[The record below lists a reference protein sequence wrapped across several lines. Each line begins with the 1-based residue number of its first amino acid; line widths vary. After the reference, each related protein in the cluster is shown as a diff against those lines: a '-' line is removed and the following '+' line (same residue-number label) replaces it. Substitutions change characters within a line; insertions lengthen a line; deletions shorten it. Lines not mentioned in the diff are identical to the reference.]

1 MHNGMVVVC
10 IKDVCKARQAE
21 DVEAGQ
27 EFQMLHNRD
36 VLASFRYSLCT
47 LCVYKSVS
55 EFISLLLLLLLS
67 AFSGHNETNLHSIS
81 PYLSF
86 EALILTVS
94 ALSGL
99 VSGSNLYVKI

>member
-1 MHNGMVVVC
+1 MVVVC
-10 IKDVCKARQAE
+10 IKDVRKAWLAE
-21 DVEAGQ
+21 DLEAGQ

-36 VLASFRYSLCT
+36 VLASFRYSSCT
-47 LCVYKSVS
+47 LCVYKCVS
-55 EFISLLLLLLLS
+55 EFISLLLLLSS
-67 AFSGHNETNLHSIS
+67 AFSGHNETNLDSIS